1 MTEELPPLLPPAQLD
16 FRRGAVSEVP
26 SSTPLIY
33 GYLVGCLLAM
43 ASCAT
48 HGATTEAPSVPA
60 VLLLVCCSPLGQIAL
75 ASLAFGIIVAAI
87 CTLLHIVFG
96 TLRAVEYQRFWD
108 RLAHVAIVELVT
120 LGAVV
125 EPDSVEITFSAAW
138 AVWCTV
144 CSLFLGL
151 CRDRFEH
158 MAHRPQPPT
167 RTAVAAVACL
177 ALALIAAAGVAAI
190 GGAVLLREADMS
202 GRELFLFR
210 AFVLVAEGGHT
221 LLQVGQLG
229 SRIHLVCPSP

>member
-26 SSTPLIY
+26 SSTPLLY

-60 VLLLVCCSPLGQIAL
+60 VLLLVCCSTLGQIAL

-108 RLAHVAIVELVT
+108 R
-120 LGAVV
+120 
-125 EPDSVEITFSAAW
+125 
-138 AVWCTV
+138 
-144 CSLFLGL
+144 
-151 CRDRFEH
+151 
-158 MAHRPQPPT
+158 
-167 RTAVAAVACL
+167 
-177 ALALIAAAGVAAI
+177 
-190 GGAVLLREADMS
+190 
-202 GRELFLFR
+202 
-210 AFVLVAEGGHT
+210 
-221 LLQVGQLG
+221 
-229 SRIHLVCPSP
+229 